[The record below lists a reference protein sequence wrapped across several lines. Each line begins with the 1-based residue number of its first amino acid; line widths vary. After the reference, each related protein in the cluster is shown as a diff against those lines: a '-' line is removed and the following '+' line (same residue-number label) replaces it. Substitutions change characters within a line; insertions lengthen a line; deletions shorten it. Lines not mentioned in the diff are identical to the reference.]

1 MKNRINIILFSVLF
15 SILIWGSVTLSD
27 QFYSSMDFSIKV
39 VDLPSGYSCGVI
51 NPDKI
56 SVKLK
61 AKGWQLIT
69 LALGSQNEY
78 IVSANKDSG
87 IISLDPF
94 NEINENNWVSAGV
107 SISEII
113 PRKISFNVE
122 KNKFKRLKIE
132 AVTDITFSNE
142 YGLATPIRIY
152 PDSVLVSG
160 PSSVIDNITSIKTK
174 VVKFSSL
181 DNKIKIIT
189 ELEEPIGFELEHSKA
204 ELTIDVQRI
213 VEKTFDN
220 IKVKINGMPDDRDV
234 VLIPNTIDCSLRGG
248 INILGKINQNEIN
261 ASIEYSQIV
270 YDTLGSV
277 QPSIVIPQNTQLLFT
292 KPVRLNY
299 IIKKFE

>member
-1 MKNRINIILFSVLF
+1 
-15 SILIWGSVTLSD
+15 
-27 QFYSSMDFSIKV
+27 MDFRIKV
-39 VDLPSGYSCGVI
+39 VDQPTGYSCGII

-61 AKGWQLIT
+61 AKGWQFIT
-69 LALGSQNEY
+69 LFLGSQTEY
-78 IVSANKDSG
+78 IVSADKDSG
-87 IISLDPF
+87 LITLDPF
-94 NEINENNWVSAGV
+94 SEINENNWLSAGV
-107 SISEII
+107 TITEIN
-113 PRKISFNVE
+113 PRQISFKVE

-132 AVTDITFSNE
+132 AETDLSFSNE

-160 PSSVIDNITSIKTK
+160 PSSVLDNIASIKTK
-174 VVKFSSL
+174 VVKYSSL
-181 DNKIKIIT
+181 DSKIKIIT
-189 ELEEPIGFELEHSKA
+189 DLEEPKGFELEQNKA

-220 IKVKINGMPDDRDV
+220 IKIQINGMPNDRNV
-234 VLIPNTIDCSLRGG
+234 VLIPNSVDCSLRGG
-248 INILGKINQNEIN
+248 INIIGKINPNEIN
-261 ASIEYSQIV
+261 ATIEYGEIV

-277 QPSIVIPQNTQLLFT
+277 QPKIVIPKNTQLVFT

>member
-1 MKNRINIILFSVLF
+1 
-15 SILIWGSVTLSD
+15 
-27 QFYSSMDFSIKV
+27 MDFRIKV
-39 VDLPSGYSCGVI
+39 VNQPSGYSCGVI

-69 LALGSQNEY
+69 MALGSQTEY
-78 IVSANKDSG
+78 IVSADKDSG

-94 NEINENNWVSAGV
+94 NEINENNWLSAGV
-107 SISEII
+107 TITEIN
-113 PRKISFNVE
+113 PRQISFKVE

-132 AVTDITFSNE
+132 AATDLSFSNE

-152 PDSVLVSG
+152 PDSVLVAG
-160 PSSVIDNITSIKTK
+160 PSSVLDNITSIKTK
-174 VVKFSSL
+174 VVKLSSL
-181 DNKIKIIT
+181 DSKIKIIT
-189 ELEEPIGFELEHSKA
+189 ELEEPKGFELEQKKA

-213 VEKTFDN
+213 VERTFDN
-220 IKVKINGMPDDRDV
+220 IKIQINGMPNDRNV

-248 INILGKINQNEIN
+248 INIIGKINPNEIS
-261 ASIEYSQIV
+261 ATIEYGEIV

-277 QPSIVIPQNTQLLFT
+277 QPKIVIPQNTQVVFT

>member
-1 MKNRINIILFSVLF
+1 MKNKINIILFSVLF

-27 QFYSSMDFSIKV
+27 QFYSSMDFGIKV
-39 VDLPSGYSCGVI
+39 VDQPTGYSCGVI

-69 LALGSQNEY
+69 MVLGSQTEY
-78 IVSANKDSG
+78 IVSADKDSG
-87 IISLDPF
+87 LITLDPF
-94 NEINENNWVSAGV
+94 NEINENNWLSAGV
-107 SISEII
+107 SITEII
-113 PRKISFNVE
+113 PRQISFKVE

-132 AVTDITFSNE
+132 AATDLSFSNE

-152 PDSVLVSG
+152 PDSVLVAG
-160 PSSVIDNITSIKTK
+160 PSSVLDNITSIKTK
-174 VVKFSSL
+174 VVKLSSL
-181 DNKIKIIT
+181 DSKIKIIT
-189 ELEEPIGFELEHSKA
+189 ELEEPKGFELEQNKA

-213 VEKTFDN
+213 VEKTFEN
-220 IKVKINGMPDDRDV
+220 IKIKINGMPNDRDV
-234 VLIPNTIDCSLRGG
+234 VLIPNTIDCGLRGG
-248 INILGKINQNEIN
+248 INILGKINQNEIS
-261 ASIEYSQIV
+261 ASIEYGQIV

-277 QPSIVIPQNTQLLFT
+277 QPNIVIPQNTQLLFT